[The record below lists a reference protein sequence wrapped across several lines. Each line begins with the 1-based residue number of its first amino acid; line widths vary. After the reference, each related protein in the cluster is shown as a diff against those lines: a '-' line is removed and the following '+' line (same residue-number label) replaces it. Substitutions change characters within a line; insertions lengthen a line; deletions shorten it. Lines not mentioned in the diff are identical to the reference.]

1 MAYEPIETKKFLN
14 STGVGHLWDKIKE
27 RYDNRIANVQA
38 ADDSISVDSDAGIS
52 VQISAEEGNLL
63 QLKTTGNKGLYV
75 QAPDVQDTYAV
86 VKATNSGDYAAVYQ
100 LMKYTHG
107 SGQGTKVG
115 VDINIPKDMVV
126 QSGSVE
132 TKSGSGA
139 WGPAGTYIHLV
150 LANADQSD
158 LYINVS
164 NLIEY
169 VTSGSQA
176 GDAIMIDIDSQH
188 RVTATISDNSITS
201 SKLDP
206 NLRSQIALG
215 QSAVQNISEGSTN
228 GTIDVDGNEV
238 PVHGLGT
245 AAFMASSAFDAAGA
259 ANAILGSS
267 TDTAATMT
275 VHGVKQYA
283 SDVYTAVQALSNAEI
298 DAAISNGVNS

>member
-38 ADDSISVDSDAGIS
+38 ADDSIVVDSEDGVS

-63 QLKTTGNKGLYV
+63 QLKTTGHKGLYV
-75 QAPDVQDTYAV
+75 EAVATQDTYAI
-86 VKATNSGDYAAVYQ
+86 VKAANSGDYSAVYQ
-100 LMKYTHG
+100 LMKYTQG
-107 SGQGTKVG
+107 SGTGTKVG

-132 TKSGSGA
+132 TKQAGD

-150 LANADQSD
+150 LANAEQSD

-164 NLIEY
+164 NLVEY
-169 VTSGSQA
+169 ITSGSQA
-176 GDAIMIDIDSQH
+176 GDAIVLNIDNQH
-188 RVTATISDNSITS
+188 RITATISDNSITS

-206 NLRSQIALG
+206 NLRTQIALG
-215 QSAVQNISEGSTN
+215 QSAVQNITEGATN

-245 AAFMASSAFDAAGA
+245 AAFMASSSFDAAGA
-259 ANAILGSS
+259 ADTVLGSS

-275 VHGVKQYA
+275 VHGVKQYS
-283 SDVYTAVQALSNAEI
+283 SDVYTAIQALSNAEI
-298 DAAISNGVNS
+298 DAAISNAVNP